1 MSSLS
6 TCAGPSGTTL
16 SAYCPNANVPS
27 FWSTSCSCTW
37 LQVAIMLQPLL
48 SGLRDKETE
57 AQESVDGPGAQ
68 CRARGWPPP
77 SRLLSQTFQQ
87 QTQHP
92 ALGHRK
98 PEGSRAHPFHW

>member
-6 TCAGPSGTTL
+6 TCAGPSAAML

-27 FWSTSCSCTW
+27 FWSTSCSCTCTW

-48 SGLRDKETE
+48 SGLWDKETE

-68 CRARGWPPP
+68 CRARSRP
-77 SRLLSQTFQQ
+77 SPS
-87 QTQHP
+87 P
-92 ALGHRK
+92 VC
-98 PEGSRAHPFHW
+98 